1 MTLSERLVSA
11 LRSAGQT
18 VAFCESLTAGL
29 ATATLADVPGASL
42 VLRGGLIPY
51 ATDLKAELAG
61 VPPQL
66 LTEHGPV
73 SGPVAAAMAAG
84 ARTACGSDWAVAL
97 TGVAGP
103 DGQDGHPV
111 GEVWL
116 GIAGP
121 GQRPRALRAELPGR
135 MRLVYCPTEGASV
148 PVIEGDRPTV
158 RGASVD
164 AAFRA
169 LTALVVSGRGKD
181 ER

>member
-1 MTLSERLVSA
+1 MTLAERLVSV

-29 ATATLADVPGASL
+29 ATATLADVPGASA
-42 VLRGGLIPY
+42 VLRGGLITY

-66 LTEHGPV
+66 LAEHGPV
-73 SGPVAAAMAAG
+73 SEPVAAAMAAG

-103 DGQDGHPV
+103 EGQDGHPV

-121 GQRPRALRAELPGR
+121 GWPARALRAEPPGR
-135 MRLVYCPTEGASV
+135 MRPVFCPAERKPV
-148 PVIEGDRPTV
+148 PVIEGDRPAI
-158 RGASVD
+158 RRASVD

-169 LTALVVSGRGKD
+169 LIELMAPGEEKD
-181 ER
+181 EH